1 MAAKKEYNIGLDIGT
16 TSVGWSVV
24 EADNQ
29 KVMRKGNKALW
40 GVRLF
45 EEATTAEARR
55 TARST
60 RRRYDRR
67 RERIKLLQDEF
78 SEEINKVDE
87 KFFQKLDESKYVEN
101 DIKNKKIILTKEEK
115 RELKDYQNKYKTIY
129 HLRDELINN
138 PEKKDIRLVY
148 LAIHHIIKYRGN
160 FLYQNSNFNID
171 KVDIKDKLNELFY
184 VLSNN
189 IQELEIPED
198 YADIIDLSLLENDL
212 LKETKNDVKASLIND
227 LSDLTNK
234 NFAIELGKLM
244 VGNKGNINK
253 LLMLESDNKVEISFS
268 GTDYDD
274 KYEEY
279 QETLGENIEILDIL
293 KQVYDC
299 IFLKKIFKG
308 NKNTSISSLMVKY
321 FEEHKNDLKFLKEL
335 FRNNRELYN
344 KIFRTKKDLCLYE
357 KYITNKIDYDEFK
370 KEVNKLLE
378 ELFSHEEV
386 LIEQSLLD
394 EYNLQIKEKIENGNF
409 LPRITTTDNGKYPY
423 QLNKSELI
431 KIIEKQGKYYPFL
444 LDKVEDNKTY
454 KIVKLLEFRIPY
466 YVGPLVSEKRSKNSW
481 LERKI
486 NNVKITPYNFDDV
499 VDKEKTAEK
508 FIKRMI
514 SHCTYLLNEY
524 ALANNSI
531 LYSKFKVMNELKQI
545 RVDDGTKENS
555 GKLSLKFQQRLLED
569 FFMKTSGT
577 ITEKKLKNFLKI
589 SGEYSGYDDL
599 KITGY
604 SADGKFANN
613 MQSYVDFFGENGI
626 FAGTD
631 YDEEDAEKIIEW
643 ITIFEDKDI
652 LEKKVRD
659 NYSKLSENQIKKVLV
674 KKYSGWGSLSKKL
687 LKTKYYKDKETELY
701 KSILDLMYETENNFM
716 QIINDDKYNFQEMIQ
731 EFNNNEENKKLNYSM
746 VDELAT
752 SPATKRGIYQAL
764 KVVEEL
770 VDYIG
775 YEPKNISI
783 EMARSEEEK
792 VRKDS
797 RKDYIK
803 KLYDSCKSSID
814 DYKKL
819 KHELDSH
826 EITSQ
831 RLFLYFIQEG
841 KCLYS
846 GTPLNIEDI
855 ENQSLYEIDHIIPR
869 SLIKDDSIDNKALVL
884 RKCNQEK
891 KASYVLPSQFRTE
904 HQIEWWKRLKDN
916 HLMSAKKFYHLT
928 RKKYDEDDINGF
940 INRQLVET
948 RQITKHVANILKNLH
963 KDTNIIYLKADL
975 SRNYREKYDLFKFRD
990 INDYHH
996 AHDAYLAAVLGEYK
1010 EKFMKRKI
1018 NFDMVKEL
1026 NSKIVEMDDGKR
1038 KNLRFGYV
1046 INSLDENL
1054 NDIDLKISEN
1064 LVDSETGEV
1073 LFAAHEFNKRVEDTL
1088 YRNDIM
1094 VSRKTE
1100 IRTGAFYKETIYK
1113 KGKGIIPIKLSM
1125 PTDIYGGYSNTNTK
1139 KLMLIEYNE
1148 NQRKIIGLPM
1158 ALDARNNDA
1167 EINDYIKNQIILKKN
1182 STFKIKKCI
1191 IPFETEIIYNNQNV
1205 YIKGYSIGHKN
1216 CEISNALQLKITKD
1230 KMKCWKYA
1238 LQYLLNDKKQ
1248 YIDFAEKY
1256 VNDIYNFLIN
1266 IELFPLFNKELDKIR
1281 NKVNFEDLNL
1291 NQQRKIISELFKMF
1305 HCNSVNANLSEFGL
1319 GDRIGRLSGYNIK
1332 NGIIISKSV
1341 TGIRESRYEF

>member
-1 MAAKKEYNIGLDIGT
+1 MATKKEYNIGLDIGT

-24 EADNQ
+24 ETDNQ

-45 EEATTAEARR
+45 EPAETAEKRR
-55 TARST
+55 MQRST

-67 RERIKLLQDEF
+67 RERIKLLQEEF

-87 KFFQKLDESKYVEN
+87 NFFQKLKESKYVEN
-101 DIKNKKIILTKEEK
+101 DKLNKKIVLTKEEK
-115 RELKDYQNKYKTIY
+115 KELKDYQNKYKTVY

-160 FLYQNSNFNID
+160 FLYQNANFNID
-171 KVDIKDKLNELFY
+171 NLDIKDKLNELFSI
-184 VLSNN
+184 LSNN

-198 YADIIDLSLLENDL
+198 YINIIDFDELEADL
-212 LKETKNDVKASLIND
+212 LKDTKNDVKALLIDN
-227 LSDLTNK
+227 LTELTNK
-234 NFAIELGKLM
+234 GFATEFGKLM

-253 LLMLESDNKVEISFS
+253 LLMLETNNKIEISFS

-279 QETLGENIEILDIL
+279 QEALGENIEILDIL
-293 KQVYDC
+293 KQIYDC

-308 NKNTSISSLMVKY
+308 NKNTSISSLMVKS
-321 FEEHKNDLKFLKEL
+321 FEQHKKDLNFLKEL
-335 FRNNRELYN
+335 FRDNRELYN

-357 KYITNKIDYDEFK
+357 KYITNKIDCDEFG
-370 KEVNKLLE
+370 KEISKLLVT
-378 ELFSHEEV
+378 LFDSEN
-386 LIEQSLLD
+386 IKQDLLD
-394 EYNLQIKEKIENGNF
+394 EYNLEVKEKIENGTF

-431 KIIEKQGKYYPFL
+431 KIIENQGKYYPVL
-444 LDKVEDNKTY
+444 LNKLNDNKTY

-466 YVGPLVSEKRSKNSW
+466 YVGPLVPEKRSENSW

-514 SHCTYLLNEY
+514 SHCTYLLDEY

-531 LYSKFKVMNELKQI
+531 LYSEFKVMNELKQI
-545 RVDDGTKENS
+545 RVNDR
-555 GKLSLKFQQRLLED
+555 KLELKFQQQILED
-569 FFMKTSGT
+569 FFKKTSGT
-577 ITEKKLKNFLKI
+577 ITERKFKNYLI
-589 SGEYSGYDDL
+589 STGEYSMEGDNFR
-599 KITGY
+599 ITGY

-631 YDEEDAEKIIEW
+631 YDLENAEEIIEW

-659 NYSKLSENQIKKVLV
+659 NYIKLNENQIKKILA

-687 LKTKYYKDKETELY
+687 LKTKYYKDKDTELY
-701 KSILDLMYETENNFM
+701 KSILDLMYETDKNFM
-716 QIINDDKYNFQEMIQ
+716 QIINDDKYNFQEMIK
-731 EFNNNEENKKLNYSM
+731 EFNNKEENKKLNYSI
-746 VDELAT
+746 VEELAT

-764 KVVEEL
+764 KIVEEL

-797 RKDYIK
+797 RKDYINN
-803 KLYDSCKSSID
+803 LYKGCKDSIEN
-814 DYKKL
+814 YKKL

-841 KCLYS
+841 KCLYT

-884 RKCNQEK
+884 KECNQAK
-891 KASYVLPSQFRTE
+891 KASYVLPLKFRNSQ
-904 HQIEWWKRLKDN
+904 QKIWWKHLKDN
-916 HLMSAKKFYHLT
+916 GLMSAKKFHNLI
-928 RKKYDEDDINGF
+928 REKYNEEDINGF

-948 RQITKHVANILKNLH
+948 RQITKHVANILNNLY
-963 KDTNIIYLKADL
+963 KDTNVIYLKADL
-975 SRNYREKYDLFKFRD
+975 SHNYREKYDLFKFRD

-1026 NSKIVEMDDGKR
+1026 NSKIVEMDEGKIR
-1038 KNLRFGYV
+1038 NLRFGYV

-1054 NDIDLKISEN
+1054 NDIVLKISGN
-1064 LVDSETGEV
+1064 LVDNETGEV
-1073 LFAAHEFNKRVEDTL
+1073 LFDAHEFNKRVEDTL
-1088 YRNDIM
+1088 YRNDILI
-1094 VSRKTE
+1094 SRKTE
-1100 IRTGAFYKETIYK
+1100 IRTGKFYKETIYK
-1113 KGKGIIPIKLSM
+1113 KGKGIIPIKFGM

-1139 KLMLIEYNE
+1139 ELMLIEYNE
-1148 NQRKIIGLPM
+1148 SKKKIVGLPM
-1158 ALDARNNDA
+1158 ALAARNNDD
-1167 EINDYIKNQIILKKN
+1167 EFNDYIKTQINLKKN
-1182 STFKIKKCI
+1182 STFKIKKYS

-1205 YIKGYSIGHKN
+1205 FIKGYSVGHKN
-1216 CEISNALQLKITKD
+1216 CEISNAIQLKIAKD
-1230 KMKCWKYA
+1230 KMKHWKYA

-1256 VNDIYNFLIN
+1256 VNEIYDFLIN
-1266 IELFPLFNKELDKIR
+1266 LDLFPLFNKDLDKIK
-1281 NKVNFEDLNL
+1281 NKVNFGNL
-1291 NQQRKIISELFKMF
+1291 VLDQQKKMIKELFKML
-1305 HCNSVNANLSEFGL
+1305 HCNSINANLSEFGL
-1319 GDRIGRLSGYNIK
+1319 GDRMGRLSGYNITD
-1332 NGIIISKSV
+1332 GIIISKSV
-1341 TGIRESRYEF
+1341 TGIRESKYEF

>member
-1 MAAKKEYNIGLDIGT
+1 MATKKEYNIGLDIGT

-24 EADNQ
+24 ETDNQ

-45 EEATTAEARR
+45 EEATTAESRR
-55 TARST
+55 MQRST

-67 RERIKLLQDEF
+67 RERIKLLQEEF

-87 KFFQKLDESKYVEN
+87 NFFQKLKESKYVEN
-101 DIKNKKIILTKEEK
+101 DKINKKIVLTKEEK
-115 RELKDYQNKYKTIY
+115 QELKDYQNKYKTIY

-160 FLYQNSNFNID
+160 FLYQNANFNID
-171 KVDIKDKLNELFY
+171 NLDIKYKLNVLFSI
-184 VLSNN
+184 LSNN

-198 YADIIDLSLLENDL
+198 YINIIDFDELEADL
-212 LKETKNDVKASLIND
+212 LKDTKNDVKALLIDN
-227 LSDLTNK
+227 LTELTNK
-234 NFAIELGKLM
+234 SFATEFGKLM

-253 LLMLESDNKVEISFS
+253 LLMLETDNKIEISFS

-279 QETLGENIEILDIL
+279 QEALGENIEILDIL
-293 KQVYDC
+293 KQIYDC

-308 NKNTSISSLMVKY
+308 NKNTSISSLMVKS
-321 FEEHKNDLKFLKEL
+321 FEQHKKDLNFLKEL
-335 FRNNRELYN
+335 FKDNRELYN
-344 KIFRTKKDLCLYE
+344 EIFRTKKDLCLYE
-357 KYITNKIDYDEFK
+357 KYITNKIDCDEFRK
-370 KEVNKLLE
+370 KINKLLE
-378 ELFSHEEV
+378 SLFSDEN
-386 LIEQSLLD
+386 IKQNLLD
-394 EYNLQIKEKIENGNF
+394 EYNLEVKERIENGTF

-431 KIIEKQGKYYPFL
+431 KIIENQGKYYPFL
-444 LDKVEDNKTY
+444 LNKLNDNKTY

-466 YVGPLVSEKRSKNSW
+466 YVGPLVSEKRSENSW

-514 SHCTYLLNEY
+514 SHCTYLLDEY

-531 LYSKFKVMNELKQI
+531 LYSEFKVMNELKQI
-545 RVDDGTKENS
+545 RVNDR
-555 GKLSLKFQQRLLED
+555 KLELKFQQQILED
-569 FFMKTSGT
+569 FFKKTSGT
-577 ITEKKLKNFLKI
+577 ITERKFKNYLI
-589 SGEYSGYDDL
+589 STGEYSMEGGNFR
-599 KITGY
+599 ITGY

-631 YDEEDAEKIIEW
+631 YDLENAEEIIEW

-659 NYSKLSENQIKKVLV
+659 NYSKLNENQIKKVLA

-687 LKTKYYKDKETELY
+687 LKTKYYKDKDTELY
-701 KSILDLMYETENNFM
+701 KSILDLMYETDKNFM
-716 QIINDDKYNFQEMIQ
+716 QIINDDKYNFQEMIKK
-731 EFNNNEENKKLNYSM
+731 FNNKEENKKLNYSI
-746 VDELAT
+746 VEELAT

-797 RKDYIK
+797 RKDYINN
-803 KLYDSCKSSID
+803 LYKGCKDSIEN
-814 DYKKL
+814 YKKL

-841 KCLYS
+841 KCLYT

-884 RKCNQEK
+884 KECNQDK
-891 KASYVLPSQFRTE
+891 KASYVLPSKFRNSKQKT
-904 HQIEWWKRLKDN
+904 WWKHLKDN
-916 HLMSAKKFYHLT
+916 GLMAAKKFHNLI
-928 RKKYDEDDINGF
+928 REKYNEEDINGF

-948 RQITKHVANILKNLH
+948 RQITKHVANILNNLY
-963 KDTNIIYLKADL
+963 KDTNVIYLKADL
-975 SRNYREKYDLFKFRD
+975 SHNYREKYDLFKFRD

-1026 NSKIVEMDDGKR
+1026 NSKIVEMDEGKR
-1038 KNLRFGYV
+1038 RNLRFGYV

-1054 NDIDLKISEN
+1054 NDIVLKISEN
-1064 LVDSETGEV
+1064 LVDNETGEV
-1073 LFAAHEFNKRVEDTL
+1073 LFDAHEFNKRVEDTL
-1088 YRNDIM
+1088 YRNDILI
-1094 VSRKTE
+1094 SRKTE
-1100 IRTGAFYKETIYK
+1100 IRTGQFYKETIYK
-1113 KGKGIIPIKLSM
+1113 KGKGTIPIKFGM
-1125 PTDIYGGYSNTNTK
+1125 PTDIYGGYSNTNAR

-1148 NQRKIIGLPM
+1148 SKMKIIGLPM
-1158 ALDARNNDA
+1158 ALAVRNNDA
-1167 EINDYIKNQIILKKN
+1167 EINDYIKTQINLKKN
-1182 STFKIKKCI
+1182 STFKIKKCS

-1205 YIKGYSIGHKN
+1205 FIKGYSIGHKN
-1216 CEISNALQLKITKD
+1216 CEISNAIQLKIAKD
-1230 KMKCWKYA
+1230 KMKHWKYA

-1256 VNDIYNFLIN
+1256 VNEIYDFLIN
-1266 IELFPLFNKELDKIR
+1266 LDLFPLFNKELDKIK
-1281 NKVNFEDLNL
+1281 NKVNFEDLAL
-1291 NQQRKIISELFKMF
+1291 DQQKKITKELFKML

-1319 GDRIGRLSGYNIK
+1319 GDRMGRLSGYNITD
-1332 NGIIISKSV
+1332 GIIISKSV

>member
-24 EADNQ
+24 EANNQ

-45 EEATTAEARR
+45 EEATTAETRR
-55 TARST
+55 MQRST

-78 SEEINKVDE
+78 SEGINKVDE
-87 KFFQKLDESKYVEN
+87 KFFQKLKESKYVES
-101 DIKNKKIILTKEEK
+101 DKENKKIILAKEEK
-115 RELKDYQNKYKTIY
+115 KELREYQNKYKTIY

-160 FLYQNSNFNID
+160 FLYQSSNFNID
-171 KVDIKDKLNELFY
+171 NLDIKDKLNELFS

-198 YADIIDLSLLENDL
+198 YTDIIDLSLLEKDL
-212 LKETKNDVKASLIND
+212 LKETKNDVKTSLIND
-227 LSDLTNK
+227 LSDITNK
-234 NFAIELGKLM
+234 SFATELGKLM

-253 LLMLESDNKVEISFS
+253 LLMLESDNKIEISFS

-279 QETLGENIEILDIL
+279 QDTLGENIEILDIL
-293 KQVYDC
+293 KQIYDC

-308 NKNTSISSLMVKY
+308 NQNTSISSLMVKY
-321 FEEHKNDLKFLKEL
+321 YEQHKKDLNFLKEL

-344 KIFRTKKDLCLYE
+344 SIFRTKKDLCLYD
-357 KYITNKIDYDEFK
+357 KYITNKIDYDEFN
-370 KEVNKLLE
+370 KELGKLLE
-378 ELFSHEEV
+378 LLFDHEEV
-386 LIEQSLLD
+386 LIEQKLKD
-394 EYNLQIKEKIENGNF
+394 EYNLVVKERMANGDF

-423 QLNKSELI
+423 QLNKYELI
-431 KIIEKQGKYYPFL
+431 KIIENQGEYYPFL
-444 LDKVEDNKTY
+444 LDKATDNKTY

-466 YVGPLVSEKRSKNSW
+466 YVGPLVSEKRSKNAW

-514 SHCTYLLNEY
+514 SHCTYLLDEY

-545 RVDDGTKENS
+545 RVNDR
-555 GKLSLKFQQRLLED
+555 KLELKFQQQILED

-577 ITEKKLKNFLKI
+577 ITEKKFKNYLI
-589 SGEYSGYDDL
+589 STGECNMEGENL
-599 KITGY
+599 RITGY

-626 FAGTD
+626 FVSTD
-631 YDEEDAEKIIEW
+631 YDEENAEEIIEW

-659 NYSKLSENQIKKVLV
+659 NYSKLSENQIKKVLA

-716 QIINDDKYNFQEMIQ
+716 QIINNDKYNFQEMIQ
-731 EFNNNEENKKLNYSM
+731 EFNNSKESKKLNYSM

-783 EMARSEEEK
+783 EMARSDEEK

-803 KLYDSCKSSID
+803 KLYDSCKNSID
-814 DYKKL
+814 NYKKL

-884 RKCNQEK
+884 KKCNQDK
-891 KASYVLPSQFRTE
+891 KASYVLPPQFRTE

-963 KDTNIIYLKADL
+963 KDSNIIYLKADL
-975 SRNYREKYDLFKFRD
+975 SHNYREKYDLFKFRD

-1026 NSKIVEMDDGKR
+1026 NNKIVEMDEDKR

-1054 NDIDLKISEN
+1054 NDIVLKISEN
-1064 LVDSETGEV
+1064 LVDNETGEV
-1073 LFAAHEFNKRVEDTL
+1073 LFDAHEFNKRVEDTL
-1088 YRNDIM
+1088 YRNDII

-1100 IRTGAFYKETIYK
+1100 IRAGAFYKETIYK
-1113 KGKGIIPIKLSM
+1113 KGKGIIPIKLGM

-1148 NQRKIIGLPM
+1148 NQKKIIGLPM
-1158 ALDARNNDA
+1158 ALDARNKDD
-1167 EINDYIKNQIILKKN
+1167 EINDYIKTQINLKKD
-1182 STFKIKKCI
+1182 STFSIKKYS
-1191 IPFETEIIYNNQNV
+1191 IPFEVEIIYNNQNV
-1205 YIKGYSIGHKN
+1205 FVKGYSIGHKN
-1216 CEISNALQLKITKD
+1216 CEISNAVQLKIVKD
-1230 KMKCWKYA
+1230 KMKNWKYA

-1248 YIDFAEKY
+1248 YIEYAEKY
-1256 VNDIYNFLIN
+1256 VNEIYNFLIN
-1266 IELFPLFNKELDKIR
+1266 IELFPLFNKELDKIK
-1281 NKVNFEDLNL
+1281 NKVNFEGLVL
-1291 NQQRKIISELFKMF
+1291 EQQKKIIKELFKMF

-1319 GDRIGRLSGYNIK
+1319 GDRMGRLSGYNIT
-1332 NGIIISKSV
+1332 NGTIISKSV
-1341 TGIRESRYEF
+1341 TGIRESKYEF

>member
-24 EADNQ
+24 EANNQ

-67 RERIKLLQDEF
+67 RERIKLLQEEF
-78 SEEINKVDE
+78 SEEINKVD
-87 KFFQKLDESKYVEN
+87 KNFFQKLKESKFVET
-101 DIKNKKIILTKEEK
+101 DKLNKKIVLTKEEK
-115 RELKDYQNKYKTIY
+115 KELRDYQNKYKTIY

-160 FLYQNSNFNID
+160 FLYQSSNFNID
-171 KVDIKDKLNELFY
+171 NLDIKDKLNELFS

-198 YADIIDLSLLENDL
+198 YTDIIDLSLLEKDL

-227 LSDLTNK
+227 LSDITNR
-234 NFAIELGKLM
+234 NFATELGKLM

-274 KYEEY
+274 KYEEH
-279 QETLGENIEILDIL
+279 QEALGENIEILDIL

-308 NKNTSISSLMVKY
+308 NKNTSVSSLMVKY

-431 KIIEKQGKYYPFL
+431 KIIENQGKYYPFL
-444 LDKVEDNKTY
+444 LDKVKDNKTY

-466 YVGPLVSEKRSKNSW
+466 YVGPLGKNGNNVW

-486 NNVKITPYNFDDV
+486 DNVKITPYNFEEIV
-499 VDKEKTAEK
+499 NKEKTAEK

-514 SHCTYLLNEY
+514 SHCTYLLDEY

-545 RVDDGTKENS
+545 RVNDR
-555 GKLSLKFQQRLLED
+555 KLELKFQQQILED

-577 ITEKKLKNFLKI
+577 ITEKKFKNYLI
-589 SGEYSGYDDL
+589 STGEYNMEGGNL
-599 KITGY
+599 RITGY

-631 YDEEDAEKIIEW
+631 YDEEDAEEIIEW

-659 NYSKLSENQIKKVLV
+659 NYSKLSENQIKKVLA

-731 EFNNNEENKKLNYSM
+731 EFNNKEENKKLNYSM

-783 EMARSEEEK
+783 EMARSDEEK

-803 KLYDSCKSSID
+803 KLYDGCKDTIEN
-814 DYKKL
+814 YKKL

-884 RKCNQEK
+884 KKCNQDK
-891 KASYVLPSQFRTE
+891 KASYVLPSKFRNSE
-904 HQIEWWKRLKDN
+904 QKIWWKHLKDN
-916 HLMSAKKFYHLT
+916 GLMSAKKFHNLI
-928 RKKYDEDDINGF
+928 REKYNEEDINGF

-948 RQITKHVANILKNLH
+948 RQITKHVANILNNLH

-975 SRNYREKYDLFKFRD
+975 SHNYREKYDLFKFRD

-1018 NFDMVKEL
+1018 NFGMVKEL
-1026 NSKIVEMDDGKR
+1026 NSKIVEMDEGKR
-1038 KNLRFGYV
+1038 RNLRFGYV

-1054 NDIDLKISEN
+1054 NDIVLKISEN
-1064 LVDSETGEV
+1064 LVDNETGEV
-1073 LFAAHEFNKRVEDTL
+1073 LFDAHEFNKRVEDTL

-1094 VSRKTE
+1094 ISRKSE

-1158 ALDARNNDA
+1158 ALDARNNDD
-1167 EINDYIKNQIILKKN
+1167 EINDYIKTQIILKKN
-1182 STFKIKKCI
+1182 STFKIKKCT

-1216 CEISNALQLKITKD
+1216 CEISNALQLKINKD

-1256 VNDIYNFLIN
+1256 VNEIYNFLIN

>member
-1 MAAKKEYNIGLDIGT
+1 MATKKEYNIGLDIGT

-24 EADNQ
+24 ETDNQ

-45 EEATTAEARR
+45 EEATTAESRR
-55 TARST
+55 MQRST

-67 RERIKLLQDEF
+67 RERIKLLQEEF
-78 SEEINKVDE
+78 SEEINKVD
-87 KFFQKLDESKYVEN
+87 KNFFQKLKESKYVEN
-101 DIKNKKIILTKEEK
+101 DKINKKIVLTKEEK
-115 RELKDYQNKYKTIY
+115 QELKDYQNKYKTIY

-160 FLYQNSNFNID
+160 FLYQNANFNID
-171 KVDIKDKLNELFY
+171 NLDIKDKLNELFSI
-184 VLSNN
+184 LSNN

-198 YADIIDLSLLENDL
+198 YINIIDFDELEADL
-212 LKETKNDVKASLIND
+212 LKDTKNDVKALLIDN
-227 LSDLTNK
+227 LTELTNK
-234 NFAIELGKLM
+234 SFATEFGKLM

-253 LLMLESDNKVEISFS
+253 LLMLETDNKIEISFS

-279 QETLGENIEILDIL
+279 QEALGENIEILDIL
-293 KQVYDC
+293 KQIYDC

-308 NKNTSISSLMVKY
+308 NKNTSISSLMVKS
-321 FEEHKNDLKFLKEL
+321 FEQHKKDLNFLKEL
-335 FRNNRELYN
+335 FKDNRELYN
-344 KIFRTKKDLCLYE
+344 EIFRTKKDLCLYE
-357 KYITNKIDYDEFK
+357 KYITNKIDCDEFR
-370 KEVNKLLE
+370 KEINKLLE
-378 ELFSHEEV
+378 SLFSDEN
-386 LIEQSLLD
+386 IKQNLLD
-394 EYNLQIKEKIENGNF
+394 EYNLEVKERIENGTF

-431 KIIEKQGKYYPFL
+431 KIIENQGKYYPFL
-444 LDKVEDNKTY
+444 LNKLNDNKTY

-466 YVGPLVSEKRSKNSW
+466 YVGPLVSEKRSENSW

-514 SHCTYLLNEY
+514 SHCTYLLDEY

-531 LYSKFKVMNELKQI
+531 LYSEFKVMNELKQI
-545 RVDDGTKENS
+545 RVNDR
-555 GKLSLKFQQRLLED
+555 KLELKFQQQILED
-569 FFMKTSGT
+569 FFKKTSGT
-577 ITEKKLKNFLKI
+577 ITERKFKNYLI
-589 SGEYSGYDDL
+589 STGEYSMEGGSFR
-599 KITGY
+599 ITGY

-631 YDEEDAEKIIEW
+631 YGLENAEEIIEW

-659 NYSKLSENQIKKVLV
+659 NYSKLNENQIKKVLA

-687 LKTKYYKDKETELY
+687 LKTKYYKDKATELY
-701 KSILDLMYETENNFM
+701 KSILDLMYETDKNFM
-716 QIINDDKYNFQEMIQ
+716 QIINDDKYNFQEMIKK
-731 EFNNNEENKKLNYSM
+731 FNNKEENKKLNYSI
-746 VDELAT
+746 VEELAT

-797 RKDYIK
+797 RKDYINN
-803 KLYDSCKSSID
+803 LYKGCKDSIEN
-814 DYKKL
+814 YKKL

-841 KCLYS
+841 KCLYT

-884 RKCNQEK
+884 KECNQDK
-891 KASYVLPSQFRTE
+891 KASYVLPSKFRNSKQKT
-904 HQIEWWKRLKDN
+904 WWKHLKDN
-916 HLMSAKKFYHLT
+916 GLMAAKKFHNLI
-928 RKKYDEDDINGF
+928 REKYNEEDINGF

-948 RQITKHVANILKNLH
+948 RQITKHVANILNNLY
-963 KDTNIIYLKADL
+963 KDTNVIYLKADL
-975 SRNYREKYDLFKFRD
+975 SHNYREKYDLFKFRD

-1026 NSKIVEMDDGKR
+1026 NSKIVEMDEGKR
-1038 KNLRFGYV
+1038 RNLRFGYV

-1054 NDIDLKISEN
+1054 NDIVLKVSEK
-1064 LVDSETGEV
+1064 LVDNETGEV
-1073 LFAAHEFNKRVEDTL
+1073 LFDAHEFNKRVEDTL
-1088 YRNDIM
+1088 YRNDILISKK
-1094 VSRKTE
+1094 VEFRSGELYNQTKNRKGGAGVPLKATMPTE
-1100 IRTGAFYKETIYK
+1100 LYGAYTRLNPAYAVLIKINK
-1113 KGKGIIPIKLSM
+1113 KGKESQRLVGFPIYLINKSEDIINNYYKKLLNLSNNDSFELGKKHIPFFSIINWDNQIGSLVGASETIEVCNAIEFNFDKNFM
-1125 PTDIYGGYSNTNTK
+1125 KTHKYTLKKVYDKKYTKDVANYEYNLDEIITYIVDKIESKYHLYSNLISDLKDMVNYRNYEIYDIETKENIIKQLFNLLKFNSTNANFK
-1139 KLMLIEYNE
+1139 FL
-1148 NQRKIIGLPM
+1148 NQKYSSAFG
-1158 ALDARNNDA
+1158 
-1167 EINDYIKNQIILKKN
+1167 KKN
-1182 STFKIKKCI
+1182 HRI
-1191 IPFETEIIYNNQNV
+1191 IEHAT
-1205 YIKGYSIGHKN
+1205 
-1216 CEISNALQLKITKD
+1216 
-1230 KMKCWKYA
+1230 
-1238 LQYLLNDKKQ
+1238 
-1248 YIDFAEKY
+1248 
-1256 VNDIYNFLIN
+1256 
-1266 IELFPLFNKELDKIR
+1266 
-1281 NKVNFEDLNL
+1281 
-1291 NQQRKIISELFKMF
+1291 
-1305 HCNSVNANLSEFGL
+1305 
-1319 GDRIGRLSGYNIK
+1319 
-1332 NGIIISKSV
+1332 IISKSV
-1341 TGIRESRYEF
+1341 TGIRESKYEF

>member
-1 MAAKKEYNIGLDIGT
+1 MATKKEYNIGLDIGT
-16 TSVGWSVV
+16 TSVGWAVV
-24 EADNQ
+24 ETDNQ

-45 EEATTAEARR
+45 EEATTAESRR
-55 TARST
+55 MQRST

-67 RERIKLLQDEF
+67 RERIKLLQEEF
-78 SEEINKVDE
+78 SEEINKVD
-87 KFFQKLDESKYVEN
+87 KNFFQKLKESKYVEN
-101 DIKNKKIILTKEEK
+101 DKLNKKIFLTKEEK
-115 RELKDYQNKYKTIY
+115 KELKDYQNKYKTIY

-160 FLYQNSNFNID
+160 FLYQNANFNID
-171 KVDIKDKLNELFY
+171 NLDIKDKLNELFSI
-184 VLSNN
+184 LSNN

-198 YADIIDLSLLENDL
+198 YTGIIDFDELEADL
-212 LKETKNDVKASLIND
+212 LKDTKKDVKALLIDN
-227 LSDLTNK
+227 LTELTNK
-234 NFAIELGKLM
+234 GFATEFGKLM
-244 VGNKGNINK
+244 VGNKGNISK
-253 LLMLESDNKVEISFS
+253 LLMLETDNKIEISFS

-279 QETLGENIEILDIL
+279 QDALGENIEILDIL
-293 KQVYDC
+293 KQIYDC

-308 NKNTSISSLMVKY
+308 NKNTSISSLMVRN
-321 FEEHKNDLKFLKEL
+321 FEQHKKDLNFLKEL
-335 FRNNRELYN
+335 FKDNRELYN

-357 KYITNKIDYDEFK
+357 KYITNKIDCDEFR
-370 KEVNKLLE
+370 KEINKLLE
-378 ELFSHEEV
+378 SLFSSEN
-386 LIEQSLLD
+386 LKQDLLD
-394 EYNLQIKEKIENGNF
+394 EYNLEVKERIENGTF

-431 KIIEKQGKYYPFL
+431 KIIENQGKYYPFL
-444 LDKVEDNKTY
+444 LNKLKDNKTY

-466 YVGPLVSEKRSKNSW
+466 YVGPLVSEKRSENSW

-514 SHCTYLLNEY
+514 SHCTYLLDEY

-531 LYSKFKVMNELKQI
+531 LYSEFKVMNELKQI
-545 RVDDGTKENS
+545 RVNDR
-555 GKLSLKFQQRLLED
+555 KLELKFQQQILED
-569 FFMKTSGT
+569 FFKKTSGT
-577 ITEKKLKNFLKI
+577 ITERKFKNYLI
-589 SGEYSGYDDL
+589 STGEYSMEGGNFR
-599 KITGY
+599 ITGY
-604 SADGKFANN
+604 SADSKFANN

-631 YDEEDAEKIIEW
+631 YDLENAEELIEW

-659 NYSKLSENQIKKVLV
+659 NYSKLNENQIKKVLA

-687 LKTKYYKDKETELY
+687 LKTKYYKDKDTGLY
-701 KSILDLMYETENNFM
+701 KSILDLMYETDKNFM
-716 QIINDDKYNFQEMIQ
+716 QIINDDKYNFQEMIK
-731 EFNNNEENKKLNYSM
+731 EFNDKEENKKLNYSI
-746 VDELAT
+746 VEELAT

-783 EMARSEEEK
+783 EMSRSEEEK

-797 RKDYIK
+797 RKDYINN
-803 KLYDSCKSSID
+803 LYKGCKDSIEN
-814 DYKKL
+814 YKKL

-841 KCLYS
+841 KCLYT

-884 RKCNQEK
+884 KECNQDK
-891 KASYVLPSQFRTE
+891 KASYVLPSKFRNSK
-904 HQIEWWKRLKDN
+904 QKNWWKHLKDN
-916 HLMSAKKFYHLT
+916 GLMSAKKFHNLI
-928 RKKYDEDDINGF
+928 REKYNEEDINGF

-948 RQITKHVANILKNLH
+948 RQITKHVANILNNLY
-963 KDTNIIYLKADL
+963 KDTNVIYLKADL
-975 SRNYREKYDLFKFRD
+975 SHNYREKYDLFKFRD

-1026 NSKIVEMDDGKR
+1026 NNKIVEMDEGKR
-1038 KNLRFGYV
+1038 RNLRFGYV

-1054 NDIDLKISEN
+1054 NDIVLKISEN
-1064 LVDSETGEV
+1064 LVDNETGEV
-1073 LFAAHEFNKRVEDTL
+1073 LFDAHEFNKRVEDTL
-1088 YRNDIM
+1088 YRNDILI
-1094 VSRKTE
+1094 SRKTE
-1100 IRTGAFYKETIYK
+1100 IRAGQFYKETIYK
-1113 KGKGIIPIKLSM
+1113 KGKGTIPIKFGM
-1125 PTDIYGGYSNTNTK
+1125 PTDVYGGYSNTNAR

-1148 NQRKIIGLPM
+1148 SKMKIIGLPM
-1158 ALDARNNDA
+1158 ALAPRNNDA
-1167 EINDYIKNQIILKKN
+1167 EINDYIKTQINLKKN
-1182 STFKIKKCI
+1182 STFKIKKCS

-1205 YIKGYSIGHKN
+1205 FIKGYSIGHKN
-1216 CEISNALQLKITKD
+1216 CEISNAIQLKIAKD
-1230 KMKCWKYA
+1230 KMKHWKYA
-1238 LQYLLNDKKQ
+1238 LQYLLNDKNQ

-1256 VNDIYNFLIN
+1256 VNEIYDFLIN
-1266 IELFPLFNKELDKIR
+1266 LDLFPLFNKELDKIK
-1281 NKVNFEDLNL
+1281 NKVNFEDLAL
-1291 NQQRKIISELFKMF
+1291 DQQKKITKELFKML

-1319 GDRIGRLSGYNIK
+1319 GDRMGRLSGYNITD
-1332 NGIIISKSV
+1332 GIIISKSV

>member
-1 MAAKKEYNIGLDIGT
+1 MATKKEYNIGLDIGT

-24 EADNQ
+24 ETDNQ

-45 EEATTAEARR
+45 EEATTAESRR
-55 TARST
+55 MQRST

-67 RERIKLLQDEF
+67 RERIKLLQGEF
-78 SEEINKVDE
+78 SEEINKVD
-87 KFFQKLDESKYVEN
+87 KNFFQKLKESKYVEN
-101 DIKNKKIILTKEEK
+101 DKLNKKIVLTKEEK
-115 RELKDYQNKYKTIY
+115 KDLKNYQNKYKTIY

-160 FLYQNSNFNID
+160 FLYQNANFNID
-171 KVDIKDKLNELFY
+171 NLDIKDKLNVLFSI
-184 VLSNN
+184 LSNN

-198 YADIIDLSLLENDL
+198 YINIIDFDELEADL
-212 LKETKNDVKASLIND
+212 LKDTKNDVKALLIDN
-227 LSDLTNK
+227 LTELTNK
-234 NFAIELGKLM
+234 SFATEFGKLM

-253 LLMLESDNKVEISFS
+253 LLMLETDNKIEISFS

-279 QETLGENIEILDIL
+279 QEALGENIEILDIL
-293 KQVYDC
+293 KQIYDC

-308 NKNTSISSLMVKY
+308 NKNTSISSLMVKS
-321 FEEHKNDLKFLKEL
+321 FEQHKKDLNFLKEL
-335 FRNNRELYN
+335 FKDNRELYN
-344 KIFRTKKDLCLYE
+344 EIFRTKKDLCLYE
-357 KYITNKIDYDEFK
+357 KYITNKIDCDEFR
-370 KEVNKLLE
+370 KEINKLLE
-378 ELFSHEEV
+378 SLFSDEN
-386 LIEQSLLD
+386 IKQNLLD
-394 EYNLQIKEKIENGNF
+394 EYNLEVKERIENGTF

-423 QLNKSELI
+423 QLNKSELG
-431 KIIEKQGKYYPFL
+431 KIIENQGKYYPFL
-444 LDKVEDNKTY
+444 LNKLNDNKTY

-466 YVGPLVSEKRSKNSW
+466 YVGPLVSEKRSENSW

-514 SHCTYLLNEY
+514 SHCTYLLDEY

-531 LYSKFKVMNELKQI
+531 LYSEFKVMNELKQI
-545 RVDDGTKENS
+545 RVNDR
-555 GKLSLKFQQRLLED
+555 KLELKFQQQILED
-569 FFMKTSGT
+569 FFKKTSGT
-577 ITEKKLKNFLKI
+577 ITERKFKNYLI
-589 SGEYSGYDDL
+589 STGEYSMEGGNFR
-599 KITGY
+599 ITGY
-604 SADGKFANN
+604 SADSKFANN

-631 YDEEDAEKIIEW
+631 YDLENAEELIEW

-659 NYSKLSENQIKKVLV
+659 NYSKLNENQIKKVLA

-687 LKTKYYKDKETELY
+687 LKTKYYKDKDTELY
-701 KSILDLMYETENNFM
+701 KSILDLMYETDKNFM
-716 QIINDDKYNFQEMIQ
+716 QIINDDKYNFQEMIK
-731 EFNNNEENKKLNYSM
+731 EFNDKEENKKLNYSI
-746 VDELAT
+746 VEELAT

-775 YEPKNISI
+775 YEPNNISI

-797 RKDYIK
+797 RKDYINN
-803 KLYDSCKSSID
+803 LYKGCKDSIEN
-814 DYKKL
+814 YKKL

-841 KCLYS
+841 KCLYT

-884 RKCNQEK
+884 KECNQDK
-891 KASYVLPSQFRTE
+891 KASYVLPSKFRNSK
-904 HQIEWWKRLKDN
+904 QKNWWKHLKDN
-916 HLMSAKKFYHLT
+916 GLMSAKKFHNLI
-928 RKKYDEDDINGF
+928 REKYNEEDINGF

-948 RQITKHVANILKNLH
+948 RQITKHVANILNNLY
-963 KDTNIIYLKADL
+963 KDTNVIYLKADL
-975 SRNYREKYDLFKFRD
+975 SHNYREKYDLFKFRD

-1010 EKFMKRKI
+1010 EKFMKRKM
-1018 NFDMVKEL
+1018 NFDIVKEL
-1026 NSKIVEMDDGKR
+1026 NSKIVEMDEGKR
-1038 KNLRFGYV
+1038 RNLRFGYV

-1054 NDIDLKISEN
+1054 NDIVLKISEN
-1064 LVDSETGEV
+1064 LVDNETGEV
-1073 LFAAHEFNKRVEDTL
+1073 LFDAHEFNKRVEDTL
-1088 YRNDIM
+1088 YRNDILI
-1094 VSRKTE
+1094 SRKTE
-1100 IRTGAFYKETIYK
+1100 IRTGQFYKETIYK
-1113 KGKGIIPIKLSM
+1113 KGKGTIPIKFGM
-1125 PTDIYGGYSNTNTK
+1125 PTDIYGGYSNTNAK

-1148 NQRKIIGLPM
+1148 SKMKIIGLPM
-1158 ALDARNNDA
+1158 ALAARNNDA
-1167 EINDYIKNQIILKKN
+1167 EINDYIKTQINLKKN
-1182 STFKIKKCI
+1182 STFKIKKCS

-1205 YIKGYSIGHKN
+1205 FIKGYSIGHKN
-1216 CEISNALQLKITKD
+1216 CEISNAIQLKIAKD
-1230 KMKCWKYA
+1230 KMKHWKYA

-1256 VNDIYNFLIN
+1256 VNEIYDFLIN
-1266 IELFPLFNKELDKIR
+1266 LDLFPLFNKELDKLK
-1281 NKVNFEDLNL
+1281 NKVNFEDLAL
-1291 NQQRKIISELFKMF
+1291 DQQKKITKELFKML

-1319 GDRIGRLSGYNIK
+1319 GDRMGRLSGYNITD
-1332 NGIIISKSV
+1332 GIIISKSV

>member
-1 MAAKKEYNIGLDIGT
+1 MATKKEYNIGLDIGT

-24 EADNQ
+24 ETDNQ

-45 EEATTAEARR
+45 EEATTAESRR
-55 TARST
+55 MQRST

-67 RERIKLLQDEF
+67 RERIKLLQEEF

-87 KFFQKLDESKYVEN
+87 NFFQKLKESKYVEN
-101 DIKNKKIILTKEEK
+101 DKINKKIVLTKEEK
-115 RELKDYQNKYKTIY
+115 QELKDYQNKYKTIY

-160 FLYQNSNFNID
+160 FLYQNANFNID
-171 KVDIKDKLNELFY
+171 NLDIKDKLNVLFSI
-184 VLSNN
+184 LSNN

-198 YADIIDLSLLENDL
+198 YINIIDFDELEADL
-212 LKETKNDVKASLIND
+212 LKDTKNDVKALLIDN
-227 LSDLTNK
+227 LTELTNK
-234 NFAIELGKLM
+234 SFATEFGKLM

-253 LLMLESDNKVEISFS
+253 LLMLETDNKIEISFS

-279 QETLGENIEILDIL
+279 QEALGENIEILDIL
-293 KQVYDC
+293 KQIYDC

-308 NKNTSISSLMVKY
+308 NKNTSISSLMVKS
-321 FEEHKNDLKFLKEL
+321 FEQHKKDLNFLKEL
-335 FRNNRELYN
+335 FKDNRELYN
-344 KIFRTKKDLCLYE
+344 EIFRTKKDLCLYE
-357 KYITNKIDYDEFK
+357 KYITNKIDCDEFR
-370 KEVNKLLE
+370 KEINKLLE
-378 ELFSHEEV
+378 SLFSDEN
-386 LIEQSLLD
+386 IKQNLLD
-394 EYNLQIKEKIENGNF
+394 EYNLEVKERIENGTF

-431 KIIEKQGKYYPFL
+431 KIIENQGKYYPFL
-444 LDKVEDNKTY
+444 LNKLNDNKTY

-466 YVGPLVSEKRSKNSW
+466 YVGPLVSEKRSENSW

-514 SHCTYLLNEY
+514 SHCTYLLDEY

-531 LYSKFKVMNELKQI
+531 LYSEFKVMNELKQI
-545 RVDDGTKENS
+545 RVNDR
-555 GKLSLKFQQRLLED
+555 KLELKFQQQILED
-569 FFMKTSGT
+569 FFKKTSGT
-577 ITEKKLKNFLKI
+577 ITERKFKNYLI
-589 SGEYSGYDDL
+589 STGEYSMEGGNFR
-599 KITGY
+599 ITGY

-626 FAGTD
+626 FADTD
-631 YDEEDAEKIIEW
+631 YDLENAEEIIEW

-659 NYSKLSENQIKKVLV
+659 NYSKLNENQIKKVLA

-687 LKTKYYKDKETELY
+687 LKTKYYKDKATELY
-701 KSILDLMYETENNFM
+701 KSILDLMYETDKNFM
-716 QIINDDKYNFQEMIQ
+716 QIINDDKYNFQEMIKK
-731 EFNNNEENKKLNYSM
+731 FNNKEENKKLNYSI
-746 VDELAT
+746 VEELAT

-797 RKDYIK
+797 RKDYINN
-803 KLYDSCKSSID
+803 LYKGCKDSIEN
-814 DYKKL
+814 YKKL

-841 KCLYS
+841 KCLYT

-884 RKCNQEK
+884 KECNQDK
-891 KASYVLPSQFRTE
+891 KASYVLPSKFRNSKQKT
-904 HQIEWWKRLKDN
+904 WWKHLKDN
-916 HLMSAKKFYHLT
+916 GLMSAKKFHNLI
-928 RKKYDEDDINGF
+928 REKYNEEDINGF

-948 RQITKHVANILKNLH
+948 RQITKHVANILNNLY
-963 KDTNIIYLKADL
+963 KDTNVIYLKADL
-975 SRNYREKYDLFKFRD
+975 SHNYREKYDLFKFRD

-1010 EKFMKRKI
+1010 ERFMKRKI

-1026 NSKIVEMDDGKR
+1026 NSKIVEMDEGKR
-1038 KNLRFGYV
+1038 RNLRFGYV

-1054 NDIDLKISEN
+1054 NDIVLKISEN
-1064 LVDSETGEV
+1064 LVDNETGEV
-1073 LFAAHEFNKRVEDTL
+1073 LFDAHEFNKRVEDTL
-1088 YRNDIM
+1088 YRNDILI
-1094 VSRKTE
+1094 SRKTE
-1100 IRTGAFYKETIYK
+1100 IRTGQFYKETIYK
-1113 KGKGIIPIKLSM
+1113 KGKGTIPIKFGM
-1125 PTDIYGGYSNTNTK
+1125 PTDIYGGYSNTNAR

-1148 NQRKIIGLPM
+1148 SKMKIIGLPM
-1158 ALDARNNDA
+1158 ALAVRNNDA
-1167 EINDYIKNQIILKKN
+1167 EINDYIKTQINLKKN
-1182 STFKIKKCI
+1182 STFKIKKCS

-1205 YIKGYSIGHKN
+1205 FIKGYSIGHKN
-1216 CEISNALQLKITKD
+1216 CEISNAIQLKIAKD
-1230 KMKCWKYA
+1230 KMKHWKYA

-1256 VNDIYNFLIN
+1256 VNEIYDFLIN
-1266 IELFPLFNKELDKIR
+1266 LDLFPLFNKELDKIK
-1281 NKVNFEDLNL
+1281 NKVNFEDLAL
-1291 NQQRKIISELFKMF
+1291 DQQKKITKELFKML

-1319 GDRIGRLSGYNIK
+1319 GDRMGRLSGYNITD
-1332 NGIIISKSV
+1332 GIIISKSV

>member
-1 MAAKKEYNIGLDIGT
+1 MATKKEYNIGLDIGT

-24 EADNQ
+24 ETDNQ

-45 EEATTAEARR
+45 EEATTAESRR
-55 TARST
+55 MQRST

-67 RERIKLLQDEF
+67 RERIKLLQEEF

-87 KFFQKLDESKYVEN
+87 NFFQKLKESKYVEN
-101 DIKNKKIILTKEEK
+101 DKINKKIVLTKEEK
-115 RELKDYQNKYKTIY
+115 QELKDYQNKYKTIY

-160 FLYQNSNFNID
+160 FLYQNANFNID
-171 KVDIKDKLNELFY
+171 NLDIKDKLNVLFSI
-184 VLSNN
+184 LSNN

-198 YADIIDLSLLENDL
+198 YINIIDFDELEADL
-212 LKETKNDVKASLIND
+212 LKDTKNDVKALLIDN
-227 LSDLTNK
+227 LTELTNK
-234 NFAIELGKLM
+234 SFATEFGKLM

-253 LLMLESDNKVEISFS
+253 LLMLETDNKIEISFS

-279 QETLGENIEILDIL
+279 QEALGENIEILDIL
-293 KQVYDC
+293 KQIYDC

-308 NKNTSISSLMVKY
+308 NKNTSISSLMVKS
-321 FEEHKNDLKFLKEL
+321 FEQHKKDLNFLKEL
-335 FRNNRELYN
+335 FKDNRELYN
-344 KIFRTKKDLCLYE
+344 EIFRTKKDLCLYE
-357 KYITNKIDYDEFK
+357 KYITNKIDCDEFR
-370 KEVNKLLE
+370 KEINKLLE
-378 ELFSHEEV
+378 SLFSAEN
-386 LIEQSLLD
+386 IKQNLLD
-394 EYNLQIKEKIENGNF
+394 EYNLEVKERIENGTF

-431 KIIEKQGKYYPFL
+431 KIIENQGKYYPFL
-444 LDKVEDNKTY
+444 LNKLNDNKTY

-466 YVGPLVSEKRSKNSW
+466 YVGPLVSEKRSENSW

-514 SHCTYLLNEY
+514 SHCTYLLDEY

-531 LYSKFKVMNELKQI
+531 LYSEFKVMNELKQI
-545 RVDDGTKENS
+545 RVNDR
-555 GKLSLKFQQRLLED
+555 KLELKFQQQILED
-569 FFMKTSGT
+569 FFKKTSGT
-577 ITEKKLKNFLKI
+577 ITERKFKNYLI
-589 SGEYSGYDDL
+589 STGEYSMEGGNFR
-599 KITGY
+599 ITGY

-626 FAGTD
+626 FADTD
-631 YDEEDAEKIIEW
+631 YNLENAEEIIEW

-659 NYSKLSENQIKKVLV
+659 NYSKLNENQIKKVLA

-687 LKTKYYKDKETELY
+687 LKTKYYKDKATELY
-701 KSILDLMYETENNFM
+701 KSILDLMYETDKNFM
-716 QIINDDKYNFQEMIQ
+716 QIINDDKYNFQEMIKK
-731 EFNNNEENKKLNYSM
+731 FNNKEENKKLNYSI
-746 VDELAT
+746 VEELAT

-797 RKDYIK
+797 RKDYINN
-803 KLYDSCKSSID
+803 LYKGCKDSIEN
-814 DYKKL
+814 YKKL

-841 KCLYS
+841 KCLYT

-855 ENQSLYEIDHIIPR
+855 ENQSLYEIDHIISR

-884 RKCNQEK
+884 KECNQDK
-891 KASYVLPSQFRTE
+891 KASYVLPSKFRNSKQKT
-904 HQIEWWKRLKDN
+904 WWKHLKDN
-916 HLMSAKKFYHLT
+916 GLMSAKKFHNLI
-928 RKKYDEDDINGF
+928 REKYNEEDINGF

-948 RQITKHVANILKNLH
+948 RQITKHVANILNNLY
-963 KDTNIIYLKADL
+963 KDTNVIYLKADL
-975 SRNYREKYDLFKFRD
+975 SHNYREKYDLFKFRD

-1010 EKFMKRKI
+1010 ERFMKRKI

-1026 NSKIVEMDDGKR
+1026 NSKIVEMDEGKR
-1038 KNLRFGYV
+1038 RNLRFGYV

-1054 NDIDLKISEN
+1054 NDIVLKISEN
-1064 LVDSETGEV
+1064 LVDNETGEV
-1073 LFAAHEFNKRVEDTL
+1073 LFDAHEFNKRVEDTL
-1088 YRNDIM
+1088 YRNDILI
-1094 VSRKTE
+1094 SRKTE
-1100 IRTGAFYKETIYK
+1100 IRTGQFYKETIYK
-1113 KGKGIIPIKLSM
+1113 KGKGTIPIKFGM
-1125 PTDIYGGYSNTNTK
+1125 PTDIYGGYSNTNAR

-1148 NQRKIIGLPM
+1148 SKMKIIGLPM
-1158 ALDARNNDA
+1158 ALAVRNNDA
-1167 EINDYIKNQIILKKN
+1167 EINDYIKTQINLKKN
-1182 STFKIKKCI
+1182 STFKIKKCS

-1205 YIKGYSIGHKN
+1205 FIKGYSIGHKN
-1216 CEISNALQLKITKD
+1216 CEISNAIQLKIAKD
-1230 KMKCWKYA
+1230 KMKHWKYA

-1256 VNDIYNFLIN
+1256 VNEIYDFLIN
-1266 IELFPLFNKELDKIR
+1266 LDLFPLFNKELDKIK
-1281 NKVNFEDLNL
+1281 NKVNFEDLAL
-1291 NQQRKIISELFKMF
+1291 DQQKKITKELFKML

-1319 GDRIGRLSGYNIK
+1319 GDRMGRLSGYNITD
-1332 NGIIISKSV
+1332 GIIISKSV